1 MVNYRYGTGM
11 LVKTLRLRFQHQNLG
26 SGGPRNFDKA
36 AGFESGYVSC
46 WVIDNLVK
54 PETAY
59 QGPTLAEIHKRWATV
74 YALLFFISQLDGTNV
89 KVAGVMTGVL
99 VSQID

>member
-1 MVNYRYGTGM
+1 M

-46 WVIDNLVK
+46 WVRDNLAK
-54 PETAY
+54 L
-59 QGPTLAEIHKRWATV
+59 GR
-74 YALLFFISQLDGTNV
+74 ISRFDPGRNPQKVGDGLCSAVFYKSIGWNECESCRCDDRS
-89 KVAGVMTGVL
+89 ASDADRL
-99 VSQID
+99 ID